1 MAYSKTTWV
10 NGQTPI
16 NDTNLNKIEN
26 ELEALDNVISS
37 ISVGLPIGCGCDY
50 FGTTAPENYMFADG
64 SAISRTEYSE
74 LFAVIGT
81 TFGIGDGS
89 TTFNLP
95 DRRTATSVMYK
106 QGDTTFGTLGATVG
120 DNTHT
125 LTISEMPAHAH
136 RLADT
141 TKYAA
146 TGINSDGYTP
156 QRGYGGTTAIN
167 FTPDTTTVGGSQ
179 AFSIVQ
185 KSLVCNYIIRVK

>member
-81 TFGIGDGS
+81 TYGNGDGS
-89 TTFNLP
+89 ATFNLP
-95 DRRTATSVMYK
+95 DKRTAVSAMYK

-141 TKYAA
+141 SKFAA
-146 TGINSDGYTP
+146 SGINADGYTP
-156 QRGYGGTTAIN
+156 QRGYGGTTAIAYN
-167 FTPDTTTVGGSQ
+167 PDTTTVGGSQ